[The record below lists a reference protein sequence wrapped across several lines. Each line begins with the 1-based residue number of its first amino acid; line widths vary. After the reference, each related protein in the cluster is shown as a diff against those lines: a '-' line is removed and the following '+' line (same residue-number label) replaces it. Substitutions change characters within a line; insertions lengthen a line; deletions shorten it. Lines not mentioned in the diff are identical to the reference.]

1 MPLALLSPFGF
12 SLCPGSAECLLLG
25 RRVTALQDSGQEQSD
40 RSLTQG
46 GSQGCLVAKLLNHLI
61 SPLQERR
68 RDSQA
73 EGFGGLD
80 VLLDGP
86 IPTGPPGTG
95 R

>member
-46 GSQGCLVAKLLNHLI
+46 GSQGWLVAKLLDHLI
-61 SPLQERR
+61 RPLQERG
-68 RDSQA
+68 RDREA
-73 EGFGGLD
+73 ERLGGLEVD
-80 VLLDGP
+80 HQLELRGLFDG
-86 IPTGPPGTG
+86 
-95 R
+95 